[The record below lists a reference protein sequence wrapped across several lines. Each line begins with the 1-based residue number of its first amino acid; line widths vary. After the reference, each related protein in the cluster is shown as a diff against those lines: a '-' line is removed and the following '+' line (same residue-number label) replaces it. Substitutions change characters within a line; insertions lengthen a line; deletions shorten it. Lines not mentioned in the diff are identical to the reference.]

1 MKSAHHKANFAPLS
15 PVNFLLRG
23 ANFFG
28 NRTAIIY
35 GETQY
40 SYFEFSNR
48 VRGLAAGLRAA
59 KIAAGD
65 VVAILALNT
74 PPMLE
79 AHFAVPMIGGILSP
93 LNVRL
98 DVATIARALKHS
110 RARLVICDGEFLE
123 LAQQAQMNAALDLP
137 IVVINDPAAGL
148 PIDRSFVDYEEF
160 ISQSPDVTKKPDIK
174 DETQS
179 ISLLYTSGTTGT
191 PKGVVYSHRGAYLA
205 GLSNALSF
213 GLTHDNIFLWTW
225 PMFHSNGLSFIWS
238 VTAVGGTHICGR
250 SFDAPKI
257 FDLIGRHK
265 VSHFCAAPLV
275 LNMLAADSSAR
286 DLRFAHAV
294 NCITG
299 GSPPPSSIMSK
310 LEKLGIDVTH
320 QYGSSECYGPATVA
334 LRQSEWTQLDE
345 QDRYKMMARQGAPT
359 QVVDDLMVADPKTM
373 IEVPR
378 DGATAGEIML
388 RGNAIM
394 SGYYNDE
401 AASREV
407 FADGWYH
414 TGDIAVWHSDGVI
427 EIKDRSKDMIISGGE
442 NISSVEIEEVLYQ
455 HPEVHEA
462 AVVAKPD
469 KALVEAPCAFVNRV
483 AGSTVNAEDLVL
495 FCRSFLAESKIPQ
508 DFVFRELPK
517 TATGKIQKYALREIA
532 QSLDA

>member
-1 MKSAHHKANFAPLS
+1 MKSAHHNANFAPLS

-28 NRTAIIY
+28 QRTAVVY
-35 GETQY
+35 GKTRFTY
-40 SYFEFSNR
+40 HEFSDR
-48 VRGLAAGLRAA
+48 ARGLAAALRS
-59 KIAAGD
+59 AGIGSGE

-74 PPMLE
+74 PPMIE

-98 DVATIARALKHS
+98 DAAAIAQSLSHS
-110 RARLVICDGEFLE
+110 GARLIICDSEFLD
-123 LAQQAQMNAALDLP
+123 LARQAQHLAALDLP
-137 IVVINDPAAGL
+137 IVVINDPTAGF
-148 PIDRSFVDYEEF
+148 PIDHGLIDYEEF
-160 ISQSPDVTKKPDIK
+160 IGQGSEAIKTADIK
-174 DETQS
+174 DETQP

-213 GLTHDNIFLWTW
+213 GLTHDSIFLWTW

-275 LNMLAADSSAR
+275 LNMLANDPSAR
-286 DLRFAHAV
+286 DAQFAQAV

-299 GSPPPSSIMSK
+299 GSPPPSSVLSK
-310 LEKLGIDVTH
+310 LETLRIDVTH
-320 QYGSSECYGPATVA
+320 QYGSSECYGPATIA
-334 LRQSEWTQLDE
+334 SRQSEWEHLNK

-359 QVVDDLMVADPKTM
+359 PVVDDLMVADPKTM
-373 IEVPR
+373 KQVPR
-378 DGATAGEIML
+378 DGTAAGEIML

-394 SGYYNDE
+394 SGYFDDD
-401 AASREV
+401 AASQEV
-407 FADGWYH
+407 FAEGWYH
-414 TGDIAVWHSDGVI
+414 TGDIAVWHPDGVI

-455 HPEVHEA
+455 HPEVFEA

-469 KALVEAPCAFVNRV
+469 EALVEAPCAFVNRV
-483 AGSTVNAEDLVL
+483 AGSSVNAEELVH
-495 FCRSFLAESKIPQ
+495 FCRSFLAESKIPK

-532 QSLDA
+532 QSMGA